1 MGINSVSTKIR
12 VAILDDHQGII
23 DGYLFRLGNHPRIDI
38 VGTASNGEDLESI
51 MAKTPVDVLLLDVNV
66 PTSAENSNFYPI
78 LHVIPSLLE
87 IHSDLNILVISMH
100 EERRLISAVKESG
113 ANGYILKDDQLAI
126 RDLPNIIMAVANGGI
141 FYSQKTNEILMKGGD
156 EQEDSIL
163 SPRQLEALSLC
174 ASYPNESST
183 QLAGR
188 MSISHST
195 IRNLL
200 SGAYLKLDVQTRSA
214 AVTKARQLGI
224 IPPPPSLFPH

>member
-1 MGINSVSTKIR
+1 MGVNSVSPKIR

-23 DGYLFRLGNHPRIDI
+23 DGYLYRLGNHPRIEI
-38 VGTASNGEDLESI
+38 VGTASYGEDLESI
-51 MAKTPVDVLLLDVNV
+51 MAKTPVDVLLLDVSV
-66 PTSAENSNFYPI
+66 PTSAENSNIYPI
-78 LHVIPSLLE
+78 LHIIPSLLE

-113 ANGYILKDDQLAI
+113 ANGYILKDDQLVI
-126 RDLPNIIMAVANGGI
+126 RDLPNIIMEVANGGI
-141 FYSQKTNEILMKGGD
+141 FYSQKANEILMKRGD

-174 ASYPNESST
+174 ASYPNESSA
-183 QLAGR
+183 QLARR

-214 AVTKARQLGI
+214 AVTKAQQLGI
-224 IPPPPSLFPH
+224 ISPPPPLFPN